1 MTYTSTLANDPL
13 FVGFDRI
20 FDRMHT
26 LNRLEQKQTN
36 YPPYNIIKSG
46 ENLYKVEMAIAG
58 FTEDDL
64 DITVED
70 GVMTIVG
77 SKDQDDDADY
87 LHKGIGSRSFKRT
100 FTLADTIVVRD
111 AELKDGI
118 LHVHLENVIP
128 DEKKPRKIAIS
139 RPTEKTLLTE

>member
-1 MTYTSTLANDPL
+1 MTYTSALANDPMFL
-13 FVGFDRI
+13 GFDRI

-26 LNRLEQKQTN
+26 LNRIEHNQVK

-46 ENLYKVEMAIAG
+46 ENHYKVEMAIAG
-58 FTEDDL
+58 FTQDDL

-77 SKDQDDDADY
+77 NKEQDDDAEY

-100 FTLADTIVVRD
+100 FTLADTIVVQD

-139 RPTEKTLLTE
+139 RPTEATLLTE

>member
-1 MTYTSTLANDPL
+1 MTYTSALANDPMFL
-13 FVGFDRI
+13 GFDRI

-26 LNRLEQKQTN
+26 LNRIEQNQGK

-46 ENLYKVEMAIAG
+46 ENHYKVEMAIAG
-58 FTEDDL
+58 FTQDDL

-77 SKDQDDDADY
+77 NKEQDDDAEY

-100 FTLADTIVVRD
+100 FTLADTIVVQD

-139 RPTEKTLLTE
+139 RPTEATLLTE

>member
-1 MTYTSTLANDPL
+1 MTYTSALANDPMFL
-13 FVGFDRI
+13 GFDRI

-26 LNRLEQKQTN
+26 LNRIEQNQVK
-36 YPPYNIIKSG
+36 YPPYNIIKTDDNHY
-46 ENLYKVEMAIAG
+46 EVEMAIAG
-58 FTEDDL
+58 FTQDDL

-77 SKDQDDDADY
+77 SKEQEDDTEY
-87 LHKGIGSRSFKRT
+87 LHKGIGTRSFKRT
-100 FTLADTIVVRD
+100 FTLADTIVVQD

-139 RPTEKTLLTE
+139 RPTEATLLTE

>member
-1 MTYTSTLANDPL
+1 MTYTSALANDPMFL
-13 FVGFDRI
+13 GFDRI

-26 LNRLEQKQTN
+26 LNRIEQNQGK

-64 DITVED
+64 DITIED

-77 SKDQDDDADY
+77 SKDQEDNEEY

-100 FTLADTIVVRD
+100 FTLADTIVVQD

-128 DEKKPRKIAIS
+128 DEKKPRKITIS
-139 RPTEKTLLTE
+139 RPTESTLLTE

>member
-1 MTYTSTLANDPL
+1 MTYTSALANDPMFL
-13 FVGFDRI
+13 GFDRI

-26 LNRLEQKQTN
+26 LNRIDQNQGK

-46 ENLYKVEMAIAG
+46 DNHYEVEMAIAG
-58 FTEDDL
+58 FTEDDV

-70 GVMTIVG
+70 GVMTIAG
-77 SKDQDDDADY
+77 SRNISETEY
-87 LHKGIGSRSFKRT
+87 LHKGISSRSFKRT
-100 FTLADTIVVRD
+100 FTLADTIVVQD

-139 RPTEKTLLTE
+139 KSTEKSFLSE

>member
-1 MTYTSTLANDPL
+1 MTYTSALANDPMFL
-13 FVGFDRI
+13 GFDRI

-26 LNRLEQKQTN
+26 LNRIEQNQVK

-46 ENLYKVEMAIAG
+46 ENHYKVEMAIAG
-58 FTEDDL
+58 FTQDDL

-77 SKDQDDDADY
+77 NKEQDDDAEY

-100 FTLADTIVVRD
+100 FTLADTIVVQD

-139 RPTEKTLLTE
+139 RPTEATLLTE

>member
-1 MTYTSTLANDPL
+1 MTYTSALANDPMFL
-13 FVGFDRI
+13 GFDRI

-26 LNRLEQKQTN
+26 LNRIEQNQGK
-36 YPPYNIIKSG
+36 YPPYNIIKTDDNHY
-46 ENLYKVEMAIAG
+46 EVEMAIAG
-58 FTEDDL
+58 FTQDDL

-77 SKDQDDDADY
+77 SKEQEDNTEY
-87 LHKGIGSRSFKRT
+87 LHKGIGTRSFKRT
-100 FTLADTIVVRD
+100 FTLADTIVVQD

-139 RPTEKTLLTE
+139 RPTEATLLTE

>member
-1 MTYTSTLANDPL
+1 MTYTSALANDPMFL
-13 FVGFDRI
+13 GFDRI

-26 LNRLEQKQTN
+26 LNRIEQNQVK
-36 YPPYNIIKSG
+36 YPPYNIIKTDDNHY
-46 ENLYKVEMAIAG
+46 EVEMAIAG
-58 FTEDDL
+58 FTQDDL

-77 SKDQDDDADY
+77 SKEQEDDTEY
-87 LHKGIGSRSFKRT
+87 LHKGIGTRSFKRT
-100 FTLADTIVVRD
+100 FTLADTIVVQD

-128 DEKKPRKIAIS
+128 DEKKPRKITIS
-139 RPTEKTLLTE
+139 KPTEKTLLTE

>member
-1 MTYTSTLANDPL
+1 MTYTSALANDPL

-26 LNRLEQKQTN
+26 LNRIEQNQVK
-36 YPPYNIIKSG
+36 YPPYNIIKTDDNHY
-46 ENLYKVEMAIAG
+46 EVEMAIAG
-58 FTEDDL
+58 FTQDDL

-77 SKDQDDDADY
+77 SKEQEDDTEY
-87 LHKGIGSRSFKRT
+87 LHKGIGTRSFKRT
-100 FTLADTIVVRD
+100 FTLADTIVVQD

-128 DEKKPRKIAIS
+128 DEKKPRKITIS
-139 RPTEKTLLTE
+139 RPTEATLLTE

>member
-1 MTYTSTLANDPL
+1 MTYTSALANDPMFL
-13 FVGFDRI
+13 GFDRI

-26 LNRLEQKQTN
+26 LNRIEQNQGK

-64 DITVED
+64 DITIED

-77 SKDQDDDADY
+77 SKDQEDNAEY

-100 FTLADTIVVRD
+100 FTLADTIVVQD

-139 RPTEKTLLTE
+139 RPTEATLLTE

>member
-1 MTYTSTLANDPL
+1 MTLTSALANDPL

-26 LNRLEQKQTN
+26 LNSLDQHKTN

-46 ENLYKVEMAIAG
+46 DSEYLVELAIAG

-64 DITVED
+64 DITLED
-70 GVMTIVG
+70 GVMTVKG
-77 SKDQDDDADY
+77 SRDISDTEY
-87 LHKGIGSRSFKRT
+87 LHKGISSRSFKRT
-100 FTLADTIVVRD
+100 FTLADTIVVQD

-139 RPTEKTLLTE
+139 KSTEKSLLSE

>member
-1 MTYTSTLANDPL
+1 MTYTSALANDPMFL
-13 FVGFDRI
+13 GFDRI

-26 LNRLEQKQTN
+26 LNRIEQNQGK

-64 DITVED
+64 DITIED

-77 SKDQDDDADY
+77 SKDQDDEVDY

-100 FTLADTIVVRD
+100 FTLADTIVVQD

-128 DEKKPRKIAIS
+128 DEKKPRKITIS
-139 RPTEKTLLTE
+139 RPTEATLLTE

>member
-1 MTYTSTLANDPL
+1 
-13 FVGFDRI
+13 
-20 FDRMHT
+20 
-26 LNRLEQKQTN
+26 
-36 YPPYNIIKSG
+36 
-46 ENLYKVEMAIAG
+46 MAIAG

-70 GVMTIVG
+70 GVLTIVG

-100 FTLADTIVVRD
+100 FTLADTIVVQD

-128 DEKKPRKIAIS
+128 DEKKPRKITIS
-139 RPTEKTLLTE
+139 RPTEATLLTE